1 MTVVY
6 AFLLILTIIGTVAGV
21 EGWRGR
27 REMRALE
34 RALFAEIVPLR
45 AQAASMAAEI
55 ARRHQAGEPFDA
67 AFFSLWRLS
76 APLIYPAAG
85 ASLGLLRGEGLDR
98 VGFFHARLADAR
110 ARLAEAQ
117 TAGRFEPSPYRMLYC
132 LVAAINH
139 VGRWTDAME
148 KRYGHIPCDMPDLAA
163 ANALVE
169 SLETSGSS
177 FRRCSTFLVTPVA
190 LIP

>member
-21 EGWRGR
+21 EGWRRR
-27 REMRALE
+27 RETRALE
-34 RALFAEIVPLR
+34 RALFAEIAPMR
-45 AQAASMAAEI
+45 AQAAAMAAEI

-85 ASLGLLRGEGLDR
+85 ASLGLLQGEGLDR

-148 KRYGHIPCDMPDLAA
+148 KRYGCIPCDMPDLAA
-163 ANALVE
+163 ANALVGTFE
-169 SLETSGSS
+169 RSGSEPIMIAYNWADCAVS
-177 FRRCSTFLVTPVA
+177 
-190 LIP
+190 